1 MLLTLCSSFAP
12 STPSSTGA
20 HGRRLPKREKWGRE
34 VVLMQVDKKLWEAT
48 QEAGLPWD
56 SLVPAPIPLAHLCKV
71 GPPPR
76 DEGF

>member
-1 MLLTLCSSFAP
+1 
-12 STPSSTGA
+12 
-20 HGRRLPKREKWGRE
+20 
-34 VVLMQVDKKLWEAT
+34 MQVDKKLWEAT

-56 SLVPAPIPLAHLCKV
+56 SLVPAPTPLAHLCKV